1 MRCWPTLLYLVAFA
15 LPKVSSN
22 SEIVSHAC
30 DRNLTSTLPFFSRA
44 LSELNKFSFFSS
56 SDSAVPCLLNQDK
69 AFGHSTRKD
78 MFTVVEPPLT
88 EGRGEHQGARPA
100 EVSPTEIESPLI
112 EDSNA
117 VRRGFQADRRD
128 HESSNIAMP
137 SASHLQS
144 LLAYGNSFSFEQY
157 DNYNESTTVR
167 LLQESSKGNTSN
179 QTNSSTTNAPEVQN
193 TTTPVKIPEAQ
204 LPMDT
209 FVAIVGGVLG
219 FLLCC
224 GICCA
229 LGLRKYFQD
238 HWVYGKTH
246 DDIQTKCCGLC
257 YSYDDADDAK
267 KKQKTRCFG
276 LIKVKDHREIRN
288 TAQQMAQKAKREKEL
303 KAHQAKLDKR
313 NNMRKGKV
321 DSQKT
326 LDLGEFA
333 EGEGEEAQE
342 SVFIEEEEDKEKK
355 GKKEKKEKKEK
366 EGKGKKGAPAGYPG
380 GIPSKKM
387 GSVKD
392 TE

>member
-1 MRCWPTLLYLVAFA
+1 
-15 LPKVSSN
+15 
-22 SEIVSHAC
+22 
-30 DRNLTSTLPFFSRA
+30 
-44 LSELNKFSFFSS
+44 
-56 SDSAVPCLLNQDK
+56 
-69 AFGHSTRKD
+69 
-78 MFTVVEPPLT
+78 
-88 EGRGEHQGARPA
+88 
-100 EVSPTEIESPLI
+100 
-112 EDSNA
+112 
-117 VRRGFQADRRD
+117 
-128 HESSNIAMP
+128 
-137 SASHLQS
+137 

-167 LLQESSKGNTSN
+167 LLQESSNGNTSN

-229 LGLRKYFQD
+229 LGLRKYFHD

-257 YSYDDADDAK
+257 YSYDEADDAK

-313 NNMRKGKV
+313 NNMKKGKV

-342 SVFIEEEEDKEKK
+342 SVFIEEEDKEKK

-387 GSVKD
+387 QRKRYRVVQDSGDQFQLCCQHFSPANNVSK
-392 TE
+392 